1 MDHLRGEPRR
11 FVTGKEGDNLHGP
24 ATLTVIICL
33 SMDTDALFEPAA
45 GNGDRLLTTTQVA
58 KLLGVHAVTV
68 RRWINEGK
76 LPAYRVGEKA
86 VRIRRDDLAHLLT
99 PMRDDPKQGSHTD
112 GSDQAA
118 VRRLSDEEQR
128 QARQAIANARRLRAA
143 ILTRREGK
151 RFPDSVELTRQA
163 REDRTR
169 ELMRASHE

>member
-1 MDHLRGEPRR
+1 MDHLPRYPR
-11 FVTGKEGDNLHGP
+11 ALVTGKKDHDLHAT

-33 SMDTDALFEPAA
+33 SMDTNALSEPAT
-45 GNGDRLLTTTQVA
+45 GNDDRLLTTAQAA

-86 VRIRRDDLAHLLT
+86 VRIRREDLSHLLT
-99 PMRDDPKQGSHTD
+99 PVRDDRKQGSPTQE
-112 GSDQAA
+112 SDQATIR
-118 VRRLSDEEQR
+118 VLSDEEQR

-143 ILTRREGK
+143 ILARREGK
-151 RFPDSVELTRQA
+151 RFPDSVELTRQT